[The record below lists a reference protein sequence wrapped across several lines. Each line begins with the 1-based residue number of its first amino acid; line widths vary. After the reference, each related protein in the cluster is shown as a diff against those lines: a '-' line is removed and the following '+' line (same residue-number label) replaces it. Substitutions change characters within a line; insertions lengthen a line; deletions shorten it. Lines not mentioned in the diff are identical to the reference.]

1 MWAARSDSRILV
13 QPKYRLRAG
22 WRRPKISPHSQRF
35 TGTSRK
41 ALGLC
46 HLHNHLHNQTK
57 NMIQIENC
65 NTALMISVKTNPADI
80 NWKAIDLRLSFLICR
95 AWLRLPG
102 WHWWTVWDCV
112 TFEGRNQKTM
122 IGHWGF
128 RGSGWN
134 QDETP
139 FTSGTSC
146 YQLKFNSWPASNW
159 TKPENHNWVFQRIRG
174 KP

>member
-1 MWAARSDSRILV
+1 MWAARSDSRILD

-95 AWLRLPG
+95 ADLDYLAG
-102 WHWWTVWDCV
+102 
-112 TFEGRNQKTM
+112 
-122 IGHWGF
+122 I
-128 RGSGWN
+128 
-134 QDETP
+134 DELC
-139 FTSGTSC
+139 GIV
-146 YQLKFNSWPASNW
+146 FNIWRTEPD
-159 TKPENHNWVFQRIRG
+159 NHDWALGFQRIRM
-174 KP
+174 KPGWNSLHIWHKLLSTKI